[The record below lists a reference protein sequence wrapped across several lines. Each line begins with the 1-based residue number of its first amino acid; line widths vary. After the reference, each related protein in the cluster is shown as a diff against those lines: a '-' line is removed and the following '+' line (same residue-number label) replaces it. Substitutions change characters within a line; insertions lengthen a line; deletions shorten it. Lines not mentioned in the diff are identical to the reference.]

1 MLEAEREQVASAC
14 RRLAAEGLVVGTA
27 GNVSARAGDLVAIT
41 PTGSNL
47 ADLTAE
53 QVSIVDLEGQVVGEC
68 LEPTSELALHL
79 AIYQNANAGAVVHNH
94 APLATAL
101 ACVIDELPCI
111 HYQMLAFGG
120 SVRVAPYRTFGSP
133 ALVEAVLDALQGRT
147 AALMSNHGSV
157 AHGADV
163 AAALERSLLLEWAC
177 GVYWRAVQIGTPRIL
192 GEEQQLAVITA
203 AIERGYGRMRPAKNP
218 AATDGEA
225 R

>member
-47 ADLTAE
+47 ADLSAD
-53 QVSIVDLEGQVVGEC
+53 QVSIVDLEGNVVGDG

-79 AIYQNANAGAVVHNH
+79 AIYQNMNAGAVVHNH

-111 HYQMLAFGG
+111 HYQMLALGG

-133 ALVEAVLDALQGRT
+133 ELVESVLDALQGRT
-147 AALMSNHGSV
+147 AALMSNHGSITH
-157 AHGADV
+157 AAGI
-163 AAALERSLLLEWAC
+163 AAAMDASLLLEWAC
-177 GVYWRAVQIGTPRIL
+177 GVYWRAVQVGTPRIL
-192 GEEQQLAVITA
+192 GEEQQMAVITA
-203 AIERGYGRMRPAKNP
+203 AIQRGYGRMRPATKT
-218 AATDGEA
+218 AAAEA
-225 R
+225 DV